1 MEPDF
6 EIQAHEDGWAILCNQ
21 VLQGVYPSYH
31 MAASSLAQKARK
43 HRKGRSGSP
52 GHFPQKT
59 MAVIPPHLV
68 EVPLRDKEELILP
81 IRVDGHVLN
90 DSS

>member
-1 MEPDF
+1 MEPNF
-6 EIQAHEDGWAILCNQ
+6 EIQAHEDGWAILRNQ

-31 MAASSLAQKARK
+31 MAASSLPQKARK
-43 HRKGRSGSP
+43 HQKGRSGSL
-52 GHFPQKT
+52 GYFPQKPI
-59 MAVIPPHLV
+59 AVIPPHLV

-81 IRVDGHVLN
+81 IGVDGHVLS